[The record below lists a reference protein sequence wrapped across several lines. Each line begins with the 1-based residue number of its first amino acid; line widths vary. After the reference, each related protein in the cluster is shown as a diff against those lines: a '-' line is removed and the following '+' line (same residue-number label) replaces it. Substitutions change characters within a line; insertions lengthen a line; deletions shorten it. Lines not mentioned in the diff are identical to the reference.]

1 MYDLVDALTFK
12 PRIISQNM
20 WPVFEM
26 TYNLFKSDAVDYLE
40 GEIQMTV
47 LPTCSHALTKS

>member
-12 PRIISQNM
+12 PRVISPNM
-20 WPVFEM
+20 WPVFEI

-40 GEIQMTV
+40 GEIQGQ
-47 LPTCSHALTKS
+47 LYPLAHIH